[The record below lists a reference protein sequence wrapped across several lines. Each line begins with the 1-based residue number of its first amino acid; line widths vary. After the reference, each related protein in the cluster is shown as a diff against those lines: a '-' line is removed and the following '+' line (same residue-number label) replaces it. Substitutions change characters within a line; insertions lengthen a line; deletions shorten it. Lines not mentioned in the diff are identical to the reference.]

1 MKTFEYKSRYL
12 FGDTVEKVD
21 EFMRTLNTMGSD
33 GWELVAIV
41 PPLSNGLLAGDTAT
55 AFLKREKVVDK

>member
-1 MKTFEYKSRYL
+1 MVNIMKTFEYKSRYL

-33 GWELVAIV
+33 GWGIG
-41 PPLSNGLLAGDTAT
+41 SNCAAP
-55 AFLKREKVVDK
+55 E